1 MPTAIATPR
10 LVVAAAQ
17 SGAGKTTVA
26 TGLMAA
32 FTSRGLRV
40 QPYKVGPDY
49 IDPTYHTAATGR
61 PSRNLDSW
69 MFGEDALRALAARSM
84 RDADLALIE
93 GVMGLYDGSGATS
106 EAGST
111 AQVARCLAAPVLLVL
126 DARGM
131 ARTAVA
137 LIQGLQA
144 FDPAL
149 RLAGVVFNNVGSE
162 SHYQLLCEVVRTYVD
177 GVEPVGYLPKQA
189 SIHMP
194 ERHLGLVPSY
204 EQSQVAAYLSSL
216 ADLVSRTIDLDAV
229 LRLARSSGPLP
240 EPEVPQAP
248 VAQSRTEPG
257 AVPEPGAI
265 PEPTAILEPAAV
277 PEPARPVRIGLA
289 RDEAFHFYYEDGL
302 DVLRSL
308 GAELVAF
315 SPLRDG
321 ALLPDLDALYLGG
334 GFPEVYRRELADNA
348 SLRLAVGRAIA
359 ADMPV
364 YAECGGLMFLA
375 EAIVDG
381 DGLEWPMV
389 GAIPVKARMQQRL
402 ASLGYVTAVA
412 QGETLLARPGETL
425 TGHEFH
431 WSVLDQRPPGWEP
444 AYLATTR
451 RGGTR
456 PEGFRRRRLL
466 ASYVHVHFAAQPA
479 AAARFVAAAR
489 AYQEERQE
497 GARS

>member
-1 MPTAIATPR
+1 MIATPR

-17 SGAGKTTVA
+17 SGVGKTTVA

-32 FTSRGLRV
+32 LARRGLRV

-49 IDPTYHTAATGR
+49 IDPTYHTVATRR

-69 MFGEDALRALAARSM
+69 MFGEDALRALAARTM

-93 GVMGLYDGSGATS
+93 GVMGLYDGAGAAS

-131 ARTAVA
+131 ARTAA
-137 LIQGLQA
+137 PLLRGLQA

-149 RLAGVVFNNVGSE
+149 RIAGVIFNNVGSE
-162 SHYQLLCEVVRTYVD
+162 GHYHLLCEVVRTYVE

-189 SIHMP
+189 SIRMP

-204 EQSQVAAYLSSL
+204 EHSQVAAYLDSL
-216 ADLVSRTIDLDAV
+216 ADLVSRTVDLEAV

-240 EPEVPQAP
+240 APEVSLTPISP
-248 VAQSRTEPG
+248 SRTAPG
-257 AVPEPGAI
+257 SVPEPAG
-265 PEPTAILEPAAV
+265 E

-308 GAELVAF
+308 GAELVTF

-321 ALLPDLDALYLGG
+321 ALPPDLDALYLGG
-334 GFPEVYRRELADNA
+334 GFPEVYRRELAGNA
-348 SLRLAVGRAIA
+348 PLRLDVGRAIA

-364 YAECGGLMFLA
+364 YAECGGLMFLS

-412 QGETLLARPGETL
+412 QGDTLLARPGETL

-456 PEGFRRRRLL
+456 PEGFWRRRLL

-489 AYQEERQE
+489 AYQGERQE
-497 GARS
+497 GFRS